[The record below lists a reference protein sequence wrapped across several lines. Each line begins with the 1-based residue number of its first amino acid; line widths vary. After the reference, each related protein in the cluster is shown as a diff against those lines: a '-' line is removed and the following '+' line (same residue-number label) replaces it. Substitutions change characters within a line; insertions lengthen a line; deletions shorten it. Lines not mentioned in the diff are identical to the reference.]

1 MTRVLELPMPDGAST
16 AEKRAIRQFVEY
28 DTILIDVAVLER
40 FSLPVRAALLLLR
53 DLRAQGWVVHWSGN
67 TLVVEPAEKDL
78 DVEKEKLRV
87 QLQERLKRDEQ
98 LSVASVRRFVEA
110 MESPR
115 EYQGRFASIF
125 SLMRDGEELAEAVQ
139 AALASNTALSAV
151 VDPYLQFVDA
161 EVRCEFTG
169 LRLMDVWRY
178 FRHTWSNQYV
188 STPGRSM
195 PILVR
200 DRAAANHPV
209 IGIASIGSAIVQL
222 SERDKFIG
230 WNSEDVLAR
239 IEERPSAADARWL
252 LGRLEAWR
260 SELYVADLVAD
271 GLYRDD
277 WWDDA
282 PEPAIEALRAESI
295 ARRRR
300 HQRLGRK
307 ADFTYSRSRTDESW
321 ELRARSDLYRSK
333 RSALL
338 AELLRCRH
346 VLTPSLQSG
355 TAKSLADLLNS
366 SDARRAVRWISRR
379 AKSETVG
386 TEIADITVCGA
397 IAPYSH
403 LLGGKLVSSLLAS
416 PSIVRGYDVRYGR
429 QPSEIASAMAGRPI
443 VRPSKLVFLGT
454 TSLYGSGASQYNR
467 INIPA
472 EVLNGANS
480 IRFTALGRSRSY
492 GTSHLSQDTVQA
504 LTTLAERSQDGARVK
519 SIFGEGA
526 SPKLRKLREGLDLL
540 GWPSDE
546 LLQHRRERIVYGVPL
561 TSDPAMYLLRRS
573 PRPQYLFD
581 VEMPDDT
588 ARISEWWRERWLR
601 PRARRADVLAA
612 VRTHSTRRPVRHG
625 ARVVL
630 PPTPEGA
637 PQLPEEGSADL

>member
-1 MTRVLELPMPDGAST
+1 MRRELELPIPDGVPAT
-16 AEKRAIRQFVEY
+16 ERRAIRHFAES
-28 DTILIDVAVLER
+28 DVAAIGIETLQG
-40 FSLPVRAALLLLR
+40 FSLPTRAALLLLR
-53 DLRAQGWVVHWSGN
+53 DLRAQGWVVRWSGT
-67 TLVVEPAEKDL
+67 TLLVDPAEKDV

-98 LSVASVRRFVEA
+98 LNIASVRRFVET
-110 MESPR
+110 MERPR
-115 EYQGRFASIF
+115 EHAGQFASIF
-125 SLMRDGEELAEAVQ
+125 SLMRDGEELAGALQ
-139 AALASNTALSAV
+139 AALVNETALSAA

-195 PILVR
+195 PLLVR
-200 DRAAANHPV
+200 DRAGANHPV

-230 WNSEDVLAR
+230 WNSDDLLAGL
-239 IEERPSAADARWL
+239 EERPSADDALWL
-252 LGRLEAWR
+252 LSRLEAWR

-277 WWDDA
+277 WWDDT
-282 PEPAIEALRAESI
+282 PDTAIDALTTESI
-295 ARRRR
+295 ARRLR

-307 ADFTYSRSRTDESW
+307 ADFSYSRLRTDEGW
-321 ELRARSDLYRSK
+321 ELRARSDLFRSK
-333 RSALL
+333 RCALL
-338 AELLRCRH
+338 AELLRCRQA
-346 VLTPSLQSG
+346 LAPSLQPP
-355 TAKSLADLLNS
+355 TAASLASTLTRPE
-366 SDARRAVRWISRR
+366 ARRAVRWISRR

-416 PSIVRGYDVRYGR
+416 PSVVRAYEARYGQ
-429 QPSEIASAMAGRPI
+429 QPSEIASSMAGRSI

-454 TSLYGSGASQYNR
+454 TSLYGAGASQYNR
-467 INIPA
+467 ISIPA
-472 EVLNGANS
+472 NVLGGTHN
-480 IRFTALGRSRSY
+480 IRFAELGRSKSY
-492 GTSHLSQDTVQA
+492 GTSHLSQDTVNA

-540 GWPSDE
+540 RWPSDE
-546 LLQHRRERIVYGVPL
+546 LLQHRRERIVYGV
-561 TSDPAMYLLRRS
+561 SMADDPARYLLRRDA
-573 PRPQYLFD
+573 RPQYLFD
-581 VEMPDDT
+581 LKLGDDT
-588 ARISEWWRERWLR
+588 ARVSEWWRERWLR
-601 PRARRADVLAA
+601 PRAGRAETLVA
-612 VRTHSTRRPVRHG
+612 VSSHSTRRPVQHG
-625 ARVVL
+625 ARVAL
-630 PPTPEGA
+630 PMNAGQPET
-637 PQLPEEGSADL
+637 LDEGERSP